1 MSFREK
7 TRDCVNL
14 DYAPPDVDLCS
25 QSETTTFVPSRVAPE
40 AAELCLQGG
49 HTHII
54 YSNLV
59 SQGVQSEEKNKHPKP
74 IEGLKSH
81 AQNRKVQEVDRQTAR
96 ERERVPC
103 RLRTYDDQ
111 MKEKK

>member
-40 AAELCLQGG
+40 AGELCLQGG

-54 YSNLV
+54 YSISSPRGCKV
-59 SQGVQSEEKNKHPKP
+59 KKKNKHPKP
-74 IEGLKSH
+74 TEGLTSH
-81 AQNRKVQEVDRQTAR
+81 AQNRKVREVNRQTDC
-96 ERERVPC
+96 ERESSMQ
-103 RLRTYDDQ
+103 TQ
-111 MKEKK
+111 N

>member
-7 TRDCVNL
+7 TRDCVSLDCVDL
-14 DYAPPDVDLCS
+14 DYAPPDVDFCS

-54 YSNLV
+54 YSNLF
-59 SQGVQSEEKNKHPKP
+59 SQGCKVKNKNKTSKAH
-74 IEGLKSH
+74 
-81 AQNRKVQEVDRQTAR
+81 
-96 ERERVPC
+96 
-103 RLRTYDDQ
+103 
-111 MKEKK
+111 

>member
-7 TRDCVNL
+7 TRDCVSLDCVNL

-25 QSETTTFVPSRVAPE
+25 QSETTTFVPSQVAPE

-59 SQGVQSEEKNKHPKP
+59 SQGVQSEVKKTNIQSPLKASQAMHRIEKS
-74 IEGLKSH
+74 ERLT
-81 AQNRKVQEVDRQTAR
+81 DRQTAR
-96 ERERVPC
+96 ESSMQTQN
-103 RLRTYDDQ
+103 L
-111 MKEKK
+111 